1 VDCFRVCVRARG
13 QPFHPDHFS
22 ARFERLIADA
32 GLRRIRLHDAR
43 HSVASQL
50 LANGTP
56 TKVASEVLGHAN
68 VGITMRLYQH
78 VLPGMA
84 EEAIE
89 TLSARL
95 LGGESSA

>member
-1 VDCFRVCVRARG
+1 MNSGYVFVREDD

-22 ARFERLIADA
+22 ARFDKLIAQA

-56 TKVASEVLGHAN
+56 TKVASEALGHAN
-68 VGITMRLYQH
+68 PAITQRLYQH
-78 VLPGMA
+78 VLPGMN
-84 EEAIE
+84 ETAIA

-95 LGGESSA
+95 LGGEV